1 MESRKWP
8 PPLLIISRGVAH
20 SGPMKRLLLAALTF
34 LCSLTLAA
42 AGDAR
47 IILIAGRP
55 SHGPGEHEH
64 NAGVLL
70 FKKCLASV
78 PGVTVTHHLS
88 GEWPEQGEFDG
99 AAAVVIYSDGGGGH
113 PALQGDRLQQLDALV
128 KKGVGF
134 GVVHY
139 ACEPTIS
146 KGQKEFLDW
155 IGGCFEINWSVNPH
169 WEADYKT
176 LPNHPVTRGVKPF
189 MINDEWYF
197 HMRFREGMKGVTA
210 ILSAVAP
217 ESTMKR
223 KDGPHEG
230 NPAVREAV
238 KNGEPQHMMWVAENS
253 GGSRGF
259 GFTGGH
265 YHKNWGNGDFRKV
278 VLNSILWIAK
288 VEVPADGVQSS
299 PTEDELKANLDSKP
313 PRKPAAP
320 KPVPAPAKP

>member
-1 MESRKWP
+1 MNK
-8 PPLLIISRGVAH
+8 PLLAV
-20 SGPMKRLLLAALTF
+20 LTLF
-34 LCSLTLAA
+34 ASLTLAT
-42 AGDAR
+42 AGDAK

-70 FKKCLASV
+70 FKKCLAGV
-78 PGVTVTHHLS
+78 PGVTVTQHLS
-88 GEWPEQGEFDG
+88 GEWPEPGEFDG
-99 AAAVVIYSDGGGGH
+99 AAAVLIYSDGGGGH

-139 ACEPTIS
+139 ACEPTIL

-189 MINDEWYF
+189 KINDEWYF

-230 NPAVREAV
+230 NPAARDAV
-238 KNGEPQHMMWVAENS
+238 KNGEPQHMMWVAENT

-265 YHKNWGNGDFRKV
+265 YHRNWANGDFRKI
-278 VLNSILWIAK
+278 VLNAILWIAR

-320 KPVPAPAKP
+320 KPAPAKP